1 MCYEQV
7 PRISKLSYKKKLS
20 SKLKWLFYY
29 CNSNKDF
36 CVKITST
43 CSTRKY

>member
-20 SKLKWLFYY
+20 SKLSGSSIIAIVIKTFVLNF
-29 CNSNKDF
+29 
-36 CVKITST
+36 
-43 CSTRKY
+43 